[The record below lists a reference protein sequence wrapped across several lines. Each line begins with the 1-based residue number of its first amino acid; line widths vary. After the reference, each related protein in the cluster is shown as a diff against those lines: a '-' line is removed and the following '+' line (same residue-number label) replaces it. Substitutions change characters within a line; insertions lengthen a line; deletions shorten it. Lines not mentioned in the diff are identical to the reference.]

1 MTYRRS
7 TDDDGDDGWTGPGP
21 SGNVGFFLKIAKT
34 ACKRR
39 IGQSSWS
46 PYSYDILSV
55 VLTACLGLLRHR

>member
-7 TDDDGDDGWTGPGP
+7 TDDDGDDGWTGPRP

-34 ACKRR
+34 AYKGR

-46 PYSYDILSV
+46 TYMV
-55 VLTACLGLLRHR
+55 M